1 MASKS
6 LGQLTIDLIAKV
18 GGFVEG
24 MDKAERAA
32 NKRAK
37 DIDKALANMAKGAE
51 RHLNAAAKA
60 VGAIGVAAVAGGA
73 ALVKSAADS
82 AKEITTLSQVANTSA
97 EDFQRWAVGAKTV
110 GIEQT
115 KLADILKD
123 MNDRVGDFLST
134 GGGPMKDFFENI
146 APQVGVTAD
155 QFRKLSGPEALQLYV
170 SSLEKANLAQGEM
183 TFYMEAVASDATALL
198 PLLRDN
204 GAEIER
210 LGDRAAELG
219 AILSDVEVAQLAE
232 VSKQLDE
239 LGLVVEG
246 LGNKIAIAALPAMKE
261 FGALLQDKATIEGLQ
276 TLVAG
281 LVDFGGWVVKA
292 GAGIA
297 NFSRWLGE
305 EVAAAVNGPAIGDL
319 VRLEEEL
326 IDLEGRRQALIRQA
340 EASGRAAGEDPRVKA
355 LDAQIAKTREM
366 IAVTNDLAA

>member
-1 MASKS
+1 MAVKS

-204 GAEIER
+204 GAEIGR

-232 VSKQLDE
+232 VSRQMDE
-239 LGLVVEG
+239 LGLIMEG
-246 LGNKIAIAALPAMKE
+246 VGNKIAVAALPHIRE
-261 FGALLQDKATIEGLQ
+261 FA
-276 TLVAG
+276 
-281 LVDFGGWVVKA
+281 
-292 GAGIA
+292 
-297 NFSRWLGE
+297 
-305 EVAAAVNGPAIGDL
+305 
-319 VRLEEEL
+319 EL
-326 IDLEGRRQALIRQA
+326 
-340 EASGRAAGEDPRVKA
+340 
-355 LDAQIAKTREM
+355 
-366 IAVTNDLAA
+366 